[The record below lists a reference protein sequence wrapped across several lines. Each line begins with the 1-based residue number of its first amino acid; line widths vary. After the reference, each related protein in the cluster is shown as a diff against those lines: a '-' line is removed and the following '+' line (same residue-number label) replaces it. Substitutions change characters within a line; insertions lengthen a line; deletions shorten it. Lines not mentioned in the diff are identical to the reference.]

1 LGTESYTIKSL
12 KTLPEYRIWQ
22 QSKE

>member
-1 LGTESYTIKSL
+1 LGTESYTIQSL